1 MIYGKVF
8 KSGNSQAVRL
18 PKSVRLS
25 ADEVEIV
32 VRGDALILR
41 PHKRATLASAFD
53 ALASIG
59 PDFLPEGREQGIP
72 EEREDF

>member
-1 MIYGKVF
+1 MVYGKVF

-25 ADEVEIV
+25 AVEMEIM

-41 PHKRATLASAFD
+41 PSKAANLTGAFD

-59 PDFLPEGREQGIP
+59 PDFLPEGRDQGVTD
-72 EEREDF
+72 EREGF

>member
-1 MIYGKVF
+1 MVYGKVF

-18 PKSVRLS
+18 PKSVRVS
-25 ADEVEIV
+25 ADEMEIV

-41 PHKRATLASAFD
+41 PGKATNLTGAFD

-59 PDFLPEGREQGIP
+59 PDFLPEGRDQGSS
-72 EEREDF
+72 EEREEF

>member
-1 MIYGKVF
+1 MIHGKIF

-18 PKSVRLS
+18 PKGVRLN
-25 ADEVEIV
+25 AEEVEIT

-41 PHKRATLASAFD
+41 PSMPKSLAAAFD

-59 PDFLPEGREQGIP
+59 SDFLPEGRDQGNSD
-72 EEREDF
+72 EREAF

>member
-1 MIYGKVF
+1 MVHGKVF

-18 PKSVRLS
+18 PKSVRVNATEL
-25 ADEVEIV
+25 EIM

-41 PHKRATLASAFD
+41 PGKAMNLTGAFD

-59 PDFLPEGREQGIP
+59 ADFLPQGREQGSS

>member
-1 MIYGKVF
+1 MVYGKVF

-18 PKSVRLS
+18 PKSVRVD
-25 ADEVEIV
+25 ADELEIV

-41 PHKRATLASAFD
+41 PGKPANLAGAFD

-59 PDFLPEGREQGIP
+59 PDFLPEGRDQGVTD
-72 EEREDF
+72 EREEF